1 MQEPEIFEQP
11 VASKDPEIHP
21 AGDDH
26 GTNGGTVYSNGI
38 GAMEVADDDESDY
51 RDFVYPEDRKLGTWS
66 TAFLIINRV
75 VGAGIFSTP
84 SRIIFCLDSVG
95 TALLFWVLGG
105 VMTFWL
111 FVYLEY
117 GIALPRSGGEKV
129 YLERVYRRPKYLAT
143 CIFAVQFVLFAI
155 STGNCISFSSYLLR
169 AATQKQPEDGSWLN
183 RGIAVAAITV
193 VCLIHAFA
201 PRWGIWL
208 SNGFGVFKLIMLSLL
223 VCTGF
228 AALAGRM
235 VAPRPD
241 NFSSFRGAGSSRGP
255 DKGFDSAGAAGGY
268 AIALLQVLYS
278 YSGWENAN
286 YVLTEV
292 RRAPTTLKR
301 AAPISV
307 SVVTVLYLLANIS
320 YFAAMSKEEIGNAGV
335 TVAAQFF
342 ENVWGKSAFVVRVI
356 PLFIGLSALGNAFA
370 QSFAMPRV
378 KQELSKEGILPWS
391 RFWAS
396 DWPFNAP
403 TGAIFLHWI
412 FSTIFI
418 LGSNTPDVYVFVTN
432 IFIYS
437 GNYIKLFLALGLVY
451 LSFAPSEKWAEQR
464 KNFRSSPLLTIFWIV
479 ALLFVQAAPFIEN
492 DFLQNVPYYVF
503 PTLGT
508 SLLVIGTVYW
518 LVWAKVLPAFGYQIQ
533 HEIVQLSDGSERV
546 RYKTQKAEETKAG
559 AMEPTA
565 EKVCLVIW
573 FIGRRILQGRTTNS
587 RGPSAML
594 QQLRVPG
601 PAHAAVDAERS

>member
-11 VASKDPEIHP
+11 VVSKDPEAHP
-21 AGDDH
+21 VGDDH
-26 GTNGGTVYSNGI
+26 GTYGGTIYSHGVGTTN
-38 GAMEVADDDESDY
+38 AVDDDASDY

-95 TALLFWVLGG
+95 ATLLFWVLGG

-117 GIALPRSGGEKV
+117 GTALPRSGGEKV

-169 AATQKQPEDGSWLN
+169 AATEKPPEDGSWLN
-183 RGIAVAAITV
+183 RGIAVATITV

-208 SNGFGVFKLIMLSLL
+208 SNGFGAFKLIMLSLL

-228 AALAGRM
+228 AALAGRT

-241 NFSSFRGAGSSRGP
+241 NFSSFRGAGSSRRL
-255 DKGFDSAGAAGGY
+255 DENFDAGGAAGGY
-268 AIALLQVLYS
+268 SIALLQVLYS

-292 RRAPTTLKR
+292 RSAPRTLKR

-307 SVVTVLYLLANIS
+307 SVVTALYLLANIS

-342 ENVWGKSAFVVRVI
+342 ENVWGKSAFVVRVM

-432 IFIYS
+432 VFIYS

-451 LSFAPSEKWAEQR
+451 LSFAPSERWAEQR
-464 KNFRSSPLLTIFWIV
+464 TNFRSSPLLTIFWIV

-503 PTLGT
+503 PMLGT
-508 SLLVIGTVYW
+508 SLLVIGTGYW

-533 HEIVQLSDGSERV
+533 HEIVQMPDGSERV
-546 RYKTQKAEETKAG
+546 KYKRVKPKKRKKRKQGQWTRQ
-559 AMEPTA
+559 
-565 EKVCLVIW
+565 
-573 FIGRRILQGRTTNS
+573 RRQS
-587 RGPSAML
+587 
-594 QQLRVPG
+594 VW
-601 PAHAAVDAERS
+601 

>member
-11 VASKDPEIHP
+11 VVTRDPETHP
-21 AGDDH
+21 IGDDH
-26 GTNGGTVYSNGI
+26 GTNGGTIYSKGV
-38 GAMEVADDDESDY
+38 ATFEVADDDESDY

-75 VGAGIFSTP
+75 VGAGIYSTP
-84 SRIIFCLDSVG
+84 SRIIFCIDSVG
-95 TALLFWVLGG
+95 ATLLFWVLGG
-105 VMTFWL
+105 LMTFWL

-143 CIFAVQFVLFAI
+143 CIFAVQFVLFAV
-155 STGNCISFSSYLLR
+155 STGNAISFSSYLLR
-169 AATQKQPEDGSWLN
+169 AITASDPEPGSWLN
-183 RGIAVAAITV
+183 RGLAVATITV

-201 PRWGIWL
+201 PRLGIWL
-208 SNGFGVFKLIMLSLL
+208 SNGFGAFKLIMLSLL

-228 AALAGRM
+228 AALAGRTA
-235 VAPRPD
+235 APRPD
-241 NFSSFRGAGSSRGP
+241 NFSTFRGEGTSRDS
-255 DKGFDSAGAAGGY
+255 DKNFDTGGAAGGY

-286 YVLTEV
+286 YVLSEV

-320 YFAAMSKEEIGNAGV
+320 YFAAMSKKEIADSGV

-342 ENVWGKSAFVVRVI
+342 ENVWGKSAFVVRGI

-418 LGSNTPDVYVFVTN
+418 LGSNTTDVYVFVTN

-451 LSFAPSEKWAEQR
+451 LRFAPSENWVEQR
-464 KNFRSSPLLTIFWIV
+464 RGFHSSPLMTIFWIL
-479 ALLFVQAAPFIEN
+479 ALLFVQVAPFIEN
-492 DFLQNVPYYVF
+492 DFLENLPFYVF

-508 SLLVIGTVYW
+508 SLLVIGTAYW

-533 HEIVQLSDGSERV
+533 HEVVQLPDGSERV
-546 RYKTQKAEETKAG
+546 KYKRVKPRKPKKRKQG
-559 AMEPTA
+559 
-565 EKVCLVIW
+565 LW
-573 FIGRRILQGRTTNS
+573 SRQRR
-587 RGPSAML
+587 
-594 QQLRVPG
+594 
-601 PAHAAVDAERS
+601 RSVW